1 MIDPLG
7 IGKIIND
14 KFAQIGENVLGTVID
29 QIVDNSSAHLSSL
42 NDFQSV
48 SLCAIHRNSK
58 IYYFILSPQ
67 L

>member
-1 MIDPLG
+1 MDPLG

-48 SLCAIHRNSK
+48 SWCVKNQSSQI
-58 IYYFILSPQ
+58 IQVIFSPQ
-67 L
+67 